1 MKKLLVLL
9 MMLAPIAV
17 GADQKIYRTED
28 ESGLIRFSDRL
39 PVIGPSA
46 LEKGDIKTVVIEP
59 EVMNTIP
66 NSSYEQA
73 MKINELE
80 QKEKAKA
87 KVQQETIFDKKIA
100 KAEKVL
106 ERAEQ
111 ALEEGRVRGGNDIVA
126 NLGGGTRSSS
136 EFLVRVENLTT
147 KRDAAVA
154 ELDVL
159 NREKSRL

>member
-1 MKKLLVLL
+1 MKKLLILL
-9 MMLAPIAV
+9 MMLAPIVV

-39 PVIGPSA
+39 PAIDPDV
-46 LEKGDIKTVVIEP
+46 LEKVDIKAVVIEP
-59 EVMNTIP
+59 KVMNTIP
-66 NSSYEQA
+66 SSSYQQA
-73 MKINELE
+73 IKTNELE

-106 ERAEQ
+106 ELAEQ

-136 EFLVRVENLTT
+136 DFLVRVEKLTA
-147 KRDAAVA
+147 KRDAAAA
-154 ELDVL
+154 EIEVL
-159 NREKSRL
+159 NRDKSRL